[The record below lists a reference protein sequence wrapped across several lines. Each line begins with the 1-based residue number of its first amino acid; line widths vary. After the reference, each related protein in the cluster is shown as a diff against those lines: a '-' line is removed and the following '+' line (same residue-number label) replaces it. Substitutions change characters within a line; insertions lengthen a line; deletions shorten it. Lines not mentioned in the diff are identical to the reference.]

1 MKLAA
6 SIAIF
11 ASSLTLNVNAFGVP
25 KGKSIHN
32 VRTHR
37 SKLNEYEGPG
47 EDIVE
52 AFDLDSEVSKRGNA
66 ALNSEVRSRL
76 LAETIAPWR
85 AVRMFFA
92 ASAGSG
98 AFVGG
103 MLTTGSLAA
112 AVSSGADAT
121 EIYKNLAIDFGA
133 AAAGAVFF
141 KLDFDK
147 GSELQEKVEAKINR
161 KKDMK
166 LINAAMKQREDDL
179 KNLQVSIQV
188 SNDGQKKEA
197 PIGVLQSGANQHM
210 VLVIGPQD
218 YTRDS
223 LFSAQL
229 VKRDVF
235 ARGNTLIVPYTLG
248 NDSTKPSGGFGER
261 VEEKESYVA
270 APVGEGWESYVQA
283 ELNDAVLQGG
293 EDVTNEGIA
302 IVLSNDGTVL
312 RRGVG
317 MIPWK
322 MTVDELNGVDP
333 SLGEKQV
340 DILD

>member
-1 MKLAA
+1 
-6 SIAIF
+6 
-11 ASSLTLNVNAFGVP
+11 
-25 KGKSIHN
+25 
-32 VRTHR
+32 
-37 SKLNEYEGPG
+37 
-47 EDIVE
+47 
-52 AFDLDSEVSKRGNA
+52 
-66 ALNSEVRSRL
+66 
-76 LAETIAPWR
+76 
-85 AVRMFFA
+85 MFFA

-103 MLTTGSLAA
+103 MLTVGSLAA
-112 AVSSGADAT
+112 AVGSGADAN

-133 AAAGAVFF
+133 AATCAVFF

-147 GSELQEKVEAKINR
+147 GSELQGKVEAKMKR
-161 KKDMK
+161 KKEMK
-166 LINAAMKQREDDL
+166 LISAAMKEREKDL

-210 VLVIGPQD
+210 VLVIGTQD

-235 ARGNTLIVPYTLG
+235 AKGNALIVPYTLG
-248 NDSTKPSGGFGER
+248 SDPTKPSGGFGER
-261 VEEKESYVA
+261 AEEKEAYVA
-270 APVGEGWESYVQA
+270 APVGEGWENYIQA
-283 ELNDAVLQGG
+283 EINDAVLQGG
-293 EDVTNEGIA
+293 EDIKKDGIA

-333 SLGEKQV
+333 SLEPV